1 MNWLNEKRKWLRV
14 EKKIKIDAIVI
25 DPAKD
30 KDGGL
35 FRLDAVWTKDIGGN
49 GLGLVTRA
57 HCMVGSA
64 INLDFQLPGVA
75 KAIHAK
81 GRVVWSKLD
90 EGFKDQYRIG
100 VAFESIDETDRQALM
115 RYIEAEAKKETAR

>member
-30 KDGGL
+30 KDKGL

-64 INLDFQLPGVA
+64 INLDFQLPGA
-75 KAIHAK
+75 EKPIHAK

-100 VAFESIDETDRQALM
+100 VAFESIGEADRQALM
-115 RYIEAEAKKETAR
+115 RYIEAEAKRETAK